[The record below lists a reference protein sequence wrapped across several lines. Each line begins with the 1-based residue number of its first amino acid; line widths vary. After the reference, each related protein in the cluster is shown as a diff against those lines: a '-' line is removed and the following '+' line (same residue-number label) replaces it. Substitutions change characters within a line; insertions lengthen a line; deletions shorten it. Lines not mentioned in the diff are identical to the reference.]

1 MYMQGFYKI
10 LRLAAG
16 IGPLIFLCHSGLR
29 RRGRV
34 ASDFKGKAVNSQV
47 DEKGQTCGKAILS
60 ESPETSGHREESNK
74 PALEISPSA
83 TLNSY
88 MPR

>member
-10 LRLAAG
+10 LRLEAG

-34 ASDFKGKAVNSQV
+34 VSDFKGKVGNSHV
-47 DEKGQTCGKAILS
+47 DEKGQTCGKPILS
-60 ESPETSGHREESNK
+60 EPPRNK
-74 PALEISPSA
+74 G
-83 TLNSY
+83 T
-88 MPR
+88 